1 MDYSCLPQGELIHSI
16 QYSLDHDL
24 SIVIV
29 NKACTFSL
37 SPVVFCVSRKI
48 SDMFY
53 TGVKLVL

>member
-1 MDYSCLPQGELIHSI
+1 VDYSCLPQGELIHSTK
-16 QYSLDHDL
+16 YSLDHDL
-24 SIVIV
+24 CPVLV

-37 SPVVFCVSRKI
+37 SPFVFHVSKKI